1 MALLVDPV
9 ARASQSAQGKFS
21 RPITGDADV
30 AFELDLCAEMMN
42 RTLEGIEG
50 IDTSMHLCHAHFA
63 REVCG
68 LKITTYNVM

>member
-1 MALLVDPV
+1 M
-9 ARASQSAQGKFS
+9 
-21 RPITGDADV
+21 